1 VQALILPLGDDGRV
15 APGRHLVTG
24 WAWSAWPVTRVEIS
38 TDGGAAWHEARL
50 DARGP
55 APTWQRFA
63 FEWQASAPGTYE
75 IRAGHRQP
83 GQGPAERGPQRR
95 PRRPRGSRLTRGPQ
109 GLGTWIPV
117 AGRLDFVAAVNSMGL
132 HAPQQR
138 ARILGEVTRARPSS
152 RPSARCES
160 GSNGG
165 GGHCP

>member
-1 VQALILPLGDDGRV
+1 VRELDVQALILPLGDDGRV

-75 IRAGHRQP
+75 IRARATDSQGRGQP
-83 GQGPAERGPQRR
+83 
-95 PRRPRGSRLTRGPQ
+95 S
-109 GLGTWIPV
+109 
-117 AGRLDFVAAVNSMGL
+117 AGRNAV
-132 HAPQQR
+132 HAVP
-138 ARILGEVTRARPSS
+138 VVVV
-152 RPSARCES
+152 
-160 GSNGG
+160 
-165 GGHCP
+165 